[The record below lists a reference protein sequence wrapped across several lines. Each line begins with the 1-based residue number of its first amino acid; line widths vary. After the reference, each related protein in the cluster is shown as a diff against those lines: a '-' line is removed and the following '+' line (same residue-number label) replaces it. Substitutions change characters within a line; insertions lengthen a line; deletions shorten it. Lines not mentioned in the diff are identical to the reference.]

1 MVEGATGDGAQ
12 KLFERQYGR
21 ALDAL
26 MARIVQAGE
35 KPLSV
40 AMHQRLYMALNN
52 AVRLP
57 HMWASTRQ
65 LLYAL
70 FPKLELSTHRFAWVP
85 YLRTMFE
92 QSQTIQDAPMSAACA
107 LHVGHLYYLNG
118 EYAMACTWLEQA
130 HAFFAEAKD
139 GRGQAQ
145 ALNMLAWVALRTDRS
160 GEAAALAAVRPTRDS
175 SMSKL
180 WKETICVIPR
190 PDKRVGI
197 T

>member
-1 MVEGATGDGAQ
+1 MIDKLKKAFQETADTLREQAAAFGEGA
-12 KLFERQYGR
+12 K
-21 ALDAL
+21 
-26 MARIVQAGE
+26 E
-35 KPLSV
+35 KGF
-40 AMHQRLYMALNN
+40 
-52 AVRLP
+52 
-57 HMWASTRQ
+57 Q
-65 LLYAL
+65 LIEEWLL
-70 FPKLELSTHRFAWVP
+70 IFPKLELSTHRFAWVP

-118 EYAMACTWLEQA
+118 EYAIACTWLEQA